1 VTVSREPGP
10 RNHQAGDIHFR
21 KEMALTPKEFLRS
34 LSKAIE
40 GRDLRIVHD
49 DEVIIREADR
59 CIAIRLREQAEHL
72 IGALRLPR
80 TRVEFRFSGYSR
92 TEADTLMTHIDRHF
106 QRGGG

>member
-1 VTVSREPGP
+1 MTVSRGPEP
-10 RNHQAGDIHFR
+10 RHHQTGVIHFH
-21 KEMALTPKEFLRS
+21 KEMALTPREFLRS

-40 GRDLRIVHD
+40 GRDFRVVHD
-49 DEVIIREADR
+49 EVVIRDADR
-59 CIAIRLREQAEHL
+59 CICIRLREQGEHL

-92 TEADTLMTHIDRHF
+92 TDADELMTHIDRHL

>member
-1 VTVSREPGP
+1 MTVSREPEL
-10 RNHQAGDIHFR
+10 RNDQAGDIHFR

-34 LSKAIE
+34 LSRAIE
-40 GRDLRIVHD
+40 GRDFRVVQ
-49 DEVIIREADR
+49 DEVIIRETDR
-59 CIAIRLREQAEHL
+59 RISIRLREQAAHL

>member
-40 GRDLRIVHD
+40 GRDFRVVQN
-49 DEVIIREADR
+49 EVIIRDTER
-59 CIAIRLREQAEHL
+59 CISIRLREQAEHL